1 MAFDPNKKN
10 TNNFQ
15 SMPSYTNPYSPPPAP
30 QKKGSGAG
38 IKVAVFAIIAIL
50 LVVGGIGMS
59 FYLSAMKNASENSTN
74 IDGESLNN
82 GSVVEIEIFN

>member
-15 SMPSYTNPYSPPPAP
+15 SMPSYVNPYSPPPAP

-38 IKVAVFAIIAIL
+38 IKIAIFTIIALL
-50 LVVGGIGMS
+50 LVVGGIGAS
-59 FYLSAMKNASENSTN
+59 FYFNSLKGASESVDNV
-74 IDGESLNN
+74 DGQSSNN